1 MASQVGAPYPLF
13 VQLEGARVVVVGA
26 GRVAARKVETLLE
39 HGADVTVV
47 SPDAVEEIS
56 GWADEG
62 LLRLERRPYARGDLS
77 GALLVVA
84 ATSERA
90 VNEAVFAEAQ
100 ERAMLVNIVDV
111 PDLCNCIV
119 PSVMRRGRLQ
129 VAVSTGGAAP
139 SVAREVRR
147 SLEERFPDW
156 WEPYLDLMADVRALV
171 KERVPGPA
179 SARTPLFE
187 AVGGPELR
195 GRVAAG
201 ERPSAEDVY
210 TAVVAPLVENV
221 GQRATSPLSG
231 DGGEA
236 R

>member
-1 MASQVGAPYPLF
+1 MTSPYPLF
-13 VQLEGARVVVVGA
+13 VRLDGARVVVVGA
-26 GRVAARKVETLLE
+26 GCVAARKVETLLE
-39 HGADVTVV
+39 YGADVTVV
-47 SPDAVEEIS
+47 SPESVEEIS

-62 LLRLERRPYARGDLS
+62 RLCLERRPYARGDLS
-77 GALLVVA
+77 GALLAVA
-84 ATSERA
+84 ATSDRA

-100 ERAMLVNIVDV
+100 ERSMLVNVVDV

-119 PSVMRRGRLQ
+119 PSIMRRGRLQ

-147 SLEERFPDW
+147 ELERQFPEW
-156 WEPYLDLMADVRALV
+156 WEPYLDLMADVRSLV
-171 KERVPGPA
+171 KERVPGEA
-179 SARTPLFE
+179 SVRTPLFE

-195 GRVAAG
+195 ERVAVG

-210 TAVVAPLVENV
+210 AEIVAPL
-221 GQRATSPLSG
+221 L
-231 DGGEA
+231 GGEA